1 MASIYGAKAGC
12 PSYPLLTL
20 FRSLLLGIWYR
31 LSDEQLAQYLF
42 WDLLFQRFCRLELD
56 GTVPDS
62 KTIGRFR
69 IALVTHDVWELLLA
83 EVNRQLE
90 AKHVII
96 TEGRA
101 KDLTFFGTAEIA
113 HNVQKAVWFLQRLG
127 VPDLMPTR

>member
-1 MASIYGAKAGC
+1 MASIYGAKTGR

-20 FRSLLLGIWYR
+20 FSSLLLGIWYR
-31 LSDEQLAQYLF
+31 LSDEQLAQCLFRDFLF
-42 WDLLFQRFCRLELD
+42 WRFCRLELD

-62 KTIGRFR
+62 STIGRFR
-69 IALVTHDVWELLLA
+69 NVLVTHDVWELLLA

-101 KDLTFFGTAEIA
+101 KNLSFFGTAAIA
-113 HNVQKAVWFLQRLG
+113 HNVQKAARFL
-127 VPDLMPTR
+127 